1 MEHSVLPQVESQLL
15 LKSQGPVLNSATT
28 ITDAFQIAENGRML
42 VIYKYIKFLLQL
54 FISIVQI
61 NFEFVDKQ
69 LVFFFQA
76 FDSIVELVEHFK
88 IRTLNLKSGDA
99 GRETTVTLRQ
109 AAPKH

>member
-1 MEHSVLPQVESQLL
+1 MEGMFLIRKSERKADQPYTLVLWHH
-15 LKSQGPVLNSATT
+15 
-28 ITDAFQIAENGRML
+28 GRMWNL
-42 VIYKYIKFLLQL
+42 PVRLREDKKYAAGSKKADE
-54 FISIVQI
+54 S
-61 NFEFVDKQ
+61 
-69 LVFFFQA
+69 A